1 LSPDPGSFLRFRAG
15 TGIAQ
20 HTEIQ
25 MKKQF
30 NKLAET
36 TAHALGTA
44 WAFVIAVSVVLIW
57 ALSGPIFHF
66 NDTWQLTINTGTTI
80 VTFLMVF
87 LIQNTQNRDAR
98 ATQLK
103 LDELL
108 RAIELARNSMVN
120 LQDMTDQELD
130 ALEQEFRRLGRSN
143 VDEAEALKALK
154 RVADPQ

>member
-1 LSPDPGSFLRFRAG
+1 
-15 TGIAQ
+15 
-20 HTEIQ
+20 
-25 MKKQF
+25 MKKRF
-30 NKLAET
+30 NRLAEA

-44 WAFVIAVSVVLIW
+44 WAFVIAVSTVLIW
-57 ALSGPIFHF
+57 AASGPVFHF

-108 RAIELARNSMVN
+108 RAVERARNSMVN
-120 LQDMTDQELD
+120 LQDLTDQELD
-130 ALEQEFRRLGRSN
+130 ALEQDFRRLGRSTAGGTQTQK
-143 VDEAEALKALK
+143 VG
-154 RVADPQ
+154 

>member
-1 LSPDPGSFLRFRAG
+1 
-15 TGIAQ
+15 
-20 HTEIQ
+20 
-25 MKKQF
+25 MKKF
-30 NKLAET
+30 NRMAEV

-44 WAFVIAVSVVLIW
+44 WAFVIAVSTVLLW
-57 ALSGPIFHF
+57 AASGPIFHF

-108 RAIELARNSMVN
+108 RAVELARNSMVN
-120 LQDMTDQELD
+120 LEDLTDQELD
-130 ALEQEFRRLGRSN
+130 ALEQDFRRLGRGNADNVRTPMDTRGSN
-143 VDEAEALKALK
+143 GKE
-154 RVADPQ
+154 RVR

>member
-1 LSPDPGSFLRFRAG
+1 M
-15 TGIAQ
+15 
-20 HTEIQ
+20 
-25 MKKQF
+25 MKNQF
-30 NKLAET
+30 NKLAEA

-44 WAFVIAVSVVLIW
+44 RAFAIAVGTVLLW
-57 ALSGPIFHF
+57 AASGPIFHF

-80 VTFLMVF
+80 ITFLMVF

-120 LQDMTDQELD
+120 LQDMSDQELD
-130 ALEQEFRRLGRSN
+130 ALEQEFRRLGRGN
-143 VDEAEALKALK
+143 LDEPQPPTTTAAL
-154 RVADPQ
+154 R